1 MGPQLASHGTYKEE
15 TWFEISFRTRDSH
28 VNGRGSARALPLDLS
43 LRVGFCRQSRFFIGS
58 ARLVCASLN
67 VALRGLDRFPVSV
80 SLRPLVSVCDFI
92 YLVDVAVKEMMQ
104 GRGSSGAL
112 ARVS

>member
-1 MGPQLASHGTYKEE
+1 MGPTKKTPGLRSRSGPGIRMSMAG
-15 TWFEISFRTRDSH
+15 
-28 VNGRGSARALPLDLS
+28 GSARALPLDLS

-58 ARLVCASLN
+58 ALLVCASLN
-67 VALRGLDRFPVSV
+67 VALRGLDRLPVSV